1 MDSGIDT
8 PRAQRETL
16 SRPLHFGQP
25 GHDTRS
31 AQGIGVQT
39 SICWLL
45 AKRAM
50 DIVGSIALLV
60 LLAPL
65 FLILSALTRLSGS
78 PVFFSQQRIGRN
90 GLPFKCLKFR
100 TMIPEAEKALVK
112 LLQSRPE
119 LQREWQQ
126 TCKLREDPRVTRIGA
141 FMRRSSLDELP
152 QLLNVLR
159 GEMSLVGPRPIVE
172 DELKIYARAARWY
185 LAARPGMTG
194 LWQISGRS
202 DTGYRRR
209 IALDTYYVRNQRLLL
224 DLLILLKTIG
234 VVARGGG
241 AY

>member
-1 MDSGIDT
+1 
-8 PRAQRETL
+8 
-16 SRPLHFGQP
+16 
-25 GHDTRS
+25 
-31 AQGIGVQT
+31 
-39 SICWLL
+39 
-45 AKRAM
+45 M